1 MRGDVRSMEDVAS
14 KKVSCSVL
22 LKSTSRGSTDDS
34 SVGRLNK
41 RSNWSSIHALL
52 FSTRL
57 WAVKWVAL
65 TVLSFDIRERIAAC

>member
-1 MRGDVRSMEDVAS
+1 MEDVAS

-41 RSNWSSIHALL
+41 RSNWSSIHAPLV
-52 FSTRL
+52 FYSL

>member
-1 MRGDVRSMEDVAS
+1 MCGDVRSMEGVAS
-14 KKVSCSVL
+14 KKVSCSVV

-41 RSNWSSIHALL
+41 RSNWLSIHALPV
-52 FSTRL
+52 FYTL

-65 TVLSFDIRERIAAC
+65 TLLSLDIRERIAAC